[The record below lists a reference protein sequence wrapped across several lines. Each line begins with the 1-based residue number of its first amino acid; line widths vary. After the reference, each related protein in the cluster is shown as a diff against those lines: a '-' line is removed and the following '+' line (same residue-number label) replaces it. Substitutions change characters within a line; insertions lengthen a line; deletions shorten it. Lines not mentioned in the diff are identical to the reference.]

1 MASFEQAA
9 SLAARVAVDG
19 VKEQFSP
26 QERMEAVWQM
36 EEEELCICQ
45 SRTP

>member
-26 QERMEAVWQM
+26 QERMECVWQKAAV
-36 EEEELCICQ
+36 ELV
-45 SRTP
+45 